1 MAYRLVL
8 FLFYQLPTQTPHPPF
23 SPKGG
28 LKNGSTEVKGL
39 LRHILAALRYS
50 TVPLTSVVFGLHSP
64 CGKGKEAIKITSY
77 PSPIGQFTPKNAEK
91 RAALLKKA
99 IKGLRPTGAVLSG
112 VCRCCWLLMNQEREA
127 GQGRLCRGW
136 RFSPVSVPVKIL
148 PRTLYRVERN
158 PVLRSGC
165 ISMRLLLP
173 TGEGGGMGA
182 APPIKV

>member
-1 MAYRLVL
+1 MAGE
-8 FLFYQLPTQTPHPPF
+8 LPGVP
-23 SPKGG
+23 
-28 LKNGSTEVKGL
+28 V
-39 LRHILAALRYS
+39 ILWP
-50 TVPLTSVVFGLHSP
+50 V
-64 CGKGKEAIKITSY
+64 
-77 PSPIGQFTPKNAEK
+77 
-91 RAALLKKA
+91 
-99 IKGLRPTGAVLSG
+99 
-112 VCRCCWLLMNQEREA
+112 CCWLLMNQEREA

-148 PRTLYRVERN
+148 PRTLYRVKRN

>member
-1 MAYRLVL
+1 M
-8 FLFYQLPTQTPHPPF
+8 
-23 SPKGG
+23 
-28 LKNGSTEVKGL
+28 
-39 LRHILAALRYS
+39 RHILAALRYS
-50 TVPLTSVVFGLHSP
+50 TFPLTSVVFGLHSP
-64 CGKGKEAIKITSY
+64 CGEGKEAIKDHFLPLAYRPVY
-77 PSPIGQFTPKNAEK
+77 PEK
-91 RAALLKKA
+91 RREAGGSAKKSNQRAAPN
-99 IKGLRPTGAVLSG
+99 RAVLPG
-112 VCRCCWLLMNQEREA
+112 VPVILWPVCCWLLMNQEREA

-148 PRTLYRVERN
+148 PRTLYRVKRN